1 MPCMELY
8 PGWNYLSCRTHLL
21 GIIRRKIRS
30 LLFAHHLDE
39 KLDLNL
45 NGGISAPAGTLQR
58 HVFDGIMEMLEF
70 LFCKF
75 LLGIWLIYL
84 VR

>member
-1 MPCMELY
+1 M
-8 PGWNYLSCRTHLL
+8 
-21 GIIRRKIRS
+21 
-30 LLFAHHLDE
+30 FAHHLDE

-45 NGGISAPAGTLQR
+45 NGGISALARTLRR
-58 HVFDGIMEMLEF
+58 HIIDGIMEMLEF
-70 LFCKF
+70 IFCQF

>member
-1 MPCMELY
+1 MSY
-8 PGWNYLSCRTHLL
+8 RTHLL
-21 GIIRRKIRS
+21 SIIRKNIRS

-39 KLDLNL
+39 KLDLYL
-45 NGGISAPAGTLQR
+45 NGGIFTLDGTLQS

-84 VR
+84 VH

>member
-1 MPCMELY
+1 M
-8 PGWNYLSCRTHLL
+8 
-21 GIIRRKIRS
+21 
-30 LLFAHHLDE
+30 LFAHHFDE

-45 NGGISAPAGTLQR
+45 NGGIYASVETLQR